1 MFESAGGN
9 SNGDTERLS
18 KKKRQKH
25 RRAINGGYVLRN
37 VQCDKKAGR
46 HRDYSGKGKSVQKK
60 NHSGLGGNALKY
72 FEIQEAPELKYAPQL
87 ENWYGKFDVRDIKL
101 EGFPRLPDRQLFTI
115 KPSDRTI
122 FTDIIQ
128 FPFLLLSLKVTEVIK
143 MYRERCFCRD
153 VILLDQ
159 ISGKSE
165 LYQLP
170 VFDETDKLSIRER
183 QGGAQSETVVLDKHI
198 FWVRDS
204 LKRHT
209 IISLDLAESL
219 LRREV
224 TGLGLKE
231 IELSIKE

>member
-1 MFESAGGN
+1 M
-9 SNGDTERLS
+9 
-18 KKKRQKH
+18 
-25 RRAINGGYVLRN
+25 
-37 VQCDKKAGR
+37 
-46 HRDYSGKGKSVQKK
+46 
-60 NHSGLGGNALKY
+60 KY

-101 EGFPRLPDRQLFTI
+101 EGFPKLPDRQLFTI
-115 KPSDRTI
+115 KPSDRTV

-128 FPFLLLSLKVTEVIK
+128 FPFLLLSLKVTDVIK

-183 QGGAQSETVVLDKHI
+183 QAGTQDGTVVLDKHI

-204 LKRHT
+204 FKRHT
-209 IISLDLAESL
+209 VISLDLAESL

>member
-1 MFESAGGN
+1 M
-9 SNGDTERLS
+9 
-18 KKKRQKH
+18 
-25 RRAINGGYVLRN
+25 
-37 VQCDKKAGR
+37 
-46 HRDYSGKGKSVQKK
+46 
-60 NHSGLGGNALKY
+60 KY

-87 ENWYGKFDVRDIKL
+87 ENWYGKFDVRDIRL

-128 FPFLLLSLKVTEVIK
+128 FPFLLLSLKVAEVIK

-170 VFDETDKLSIRER
+170 VFDETDRLTIRER
-183 QGGAQSETVVLDKHI
+183 QEGVQNETVELDKHI

-209 IISLDLAESL
+209 VISLDLAESL

-231 IELSIKE
+231 IELTVKE

>member
-1 MFESAGGN
+1 M
-9 SNGDTERLS
+9 
-18 KKKRQKH
+18 
-25 RRAINGGYVLRN
+25 
-37 VQCDKKAGR
+37 
-46 HRDYSGKGKSVQKK
+46 
-60 NHSGLGGNALKY
+60 KY
-72 FEIQEAPELKYAPQL
+72 FELQEAPELKYAPQL

-183 QGGAQSETVVLDKHI
+183 QDGTKNETVELDKHI

-209 IISLDLAESL
+209 VISLDLAESL

-231 IELSIKE
+231 IELFIKE

>member
-1 MFESAGGN
+1 M
-9 SNGDTERLS
+9 
-18 KKKRQKH
+18 
-25 RRAINGGYVLRN
+25 
-37 VQCDKKAGR
+37 
-46 HRDYSGKGKSVQKK
+46 
-60 NHSGLGGNALKY
+60 KY

-87 ENWYGKFDVRDIKL
+87 ENWYGKFDVRDIRL

-115 KPSDRTI
+115 KPSDKTI

-159 ISGKSE
+159 ISGRSE

-183 QGGAQSETVVLDKHI
+183 QDGAQSETVELDKHI

-209 IISLDLAESL
+209 VISLDLAESL
-219 LRREV
+219 LRREI

-231 IELSIKE
+231 IELTVKE

>member
-1 MFESAGGN
+1 M
-9 SNGDTERLS
+9 
-18 KKKRQKH
+18 
-25 RRAINGGYVLRN
+25 
-37 VQCDKKAGR
+37 
-46 HRDYSGKGKSVQKK
+46 
-60 NHSGLGGNALKY
+60 KY
-72 FEIQEAPELKYAPQL
+72 FELREAPELKYAPQL

-183 QGGAQSETVVLDKHI
+183 QDGAKNETVELDKHI

-209 IISLDLAESL
+209 VISLDLAESL

>member
-1 MFESAGGN
+1 M
-9 SNGDTERLS
+9 
-18 KKKRQKH
+18 
-25 RRAINGGYVLRN
+25 
-37 VQCDKKAGR
+37 
-46 HRDYSGKGKSVQKK
+46 
-60 NHSGLGGNALKY
+60 KY

-183 QGGAQSETVVLDKHI
+183 QDGAKNETVELDKHI

-209 IISLDLAESL
+209 VISLDLAESL

-231 IELSIKE
+231 IELFIKE

>member
-1 MFESAGGN
+1 M
-9 SNGDTERLS
+9 
-18 KKKRQKH
+18 
-25 RRAINGGYVLRN
+25 
-37 VQCDKKAGR
+37 
-46 HRDYSGKGKSVQKK
+46 
-60 NHSGLGGNALKY
+60 KY
-72 FEIQEAPELKYAPQL
+72 FELQEAPELKYAPQL

-183 QGGAQSETVVLDKHI
+183 QDGAKNETVELDKHI

-209 IISLDLAESL
+209 VISLDLAESL

-231 IELSIKE
+231 IELFIKE

>member
-1 MFESAGGN
+1 M
-9 SNGDTERLS
+9 
-18 KKKRQKH
+18 
-25 RRAINGGYVLRN
+25 
-37 VQCDKKAGR
+37 
-46 HRDYSGKGKSVQKK
+46 
-60 NHSGLGGNALKY
+60 KY

-87 ENWYGKFDVRDIKL
+87 ENWYGKFDVRDIRL

-128 FPFLLLSLKVTEVIK
+128 FPFLLLSLKVAEVIK

-170 VFDETDKLSIRER
+170 VFDETDRLSIRER
-183 QGGAQSETVVLDKHI
+183 QDGAQSETVEPDKHI

-209 IISLDLAESL
+209 VISLDLAESL

-231 IELSIKE
+231 IELTVKE

>member
-1 MFESAGGN
+1 M
-9 SNGDTERLS
+9 
-18 KKKRQKH
+18 
-25 RRAINGGYVLRN
+25 
-37 VQCDKKAGR
+37 
-46 HRDYSGKGKSVQKK
+46 
-60 NHSGLGGNALKY
+60 KY

-170 VFDETDKLSIRER
+170 VFDETDRLSIRER
-183 QGGAQSETVVLDKHI
+183 QVGSQSETVVLDKHI

-209 IISLDLAESL
+209 VISLDLAESL

>member
-1 MFESAGGN
+1 M
-9 SNGDTERLS
+9 
-18 KKKRQKH
+18 
-25 RRAINGGYVLRN
+25 
-37 VQCDKKAGR
+37 
-46 HRDYSGKGKSVQKK
+46 
-60 NHSGLGGNALKY
+60 KY

-128 FPFLLLSLKVTEVIK
+128 SPFLLLSLKVTEVIK

>member
-1 MFESAGGN
+1 M
-9 SNGDTERLS
+9 
-18 KKKRQKH
+18 
-25 RRAINGGYVLRN
+25 
-37 VQCDKKAGR
+37 
-46 HRDYSGKGKSVQKK
+46 
-60 NHSGLGGNALKY
+60 KY
-72 FEIQEAPELKYAPQL
+72 FEIQEASELKYAPQL
-87 ENWYGKFDVRDIKL
+87 ENWYGKFDVRDIRL

-122 FTDIIQ
+122 FTDIIL
-128 FPFLLLSLKVTEVIK
+128 FPFLLLSLKVTDVIK

-170 VFDETDKLSIRER
+170 VFDETDKLSIKER
-183 QGGAQSETVVLDKHI
+183 QADTQDGKVVLDKHI

-204 LKRHT
+204 VKRHT
-209 IISLDLAESL
+209 VISLDLAESL

-231 IELSIKE
+231 IELYIKE